1 MRASARCAR
10 AQDVRERWLNDHF
23 DAMGIPVISGHR
35 DTHFN
40 FMKNLD
46 EGDLLRLERYDGN
59 SASYVVNR
67 LFVVNGN
74 SIRIDTSGVGP
85 QALILITCWPVD
97 SPVPGGKERWVV
109 EAHRTIQSARAP
121 FSVPGTTCL
130 APQAPRMHGTV
141 QPIRNMEADAL
152 FC

>member
-1 MRASARCAR
+1 
-10 AQDVRERWLNDHF
+10 
-23 DAMGIPVISGHR
+23 MGIPVISGHR

-46 EGDLLRLERYDGN
+46 EGDLLRLERYHSN

-74 SIRIDTSGVGP
+74 SIRIDTSEADP

-109 EAHRTIQSARAP
+109 
-121 FSVPGTTCL
+121 
-130 APQAPRMHGTV
+130 
-141 QPIRNMEADAL
+141 
-152 FC
+152 